1 MSITIHYVA
10 SLIFRI
16 SLQMNVV
23 PNGHIIPN
31 QLHDHVFPANVSGYS
46 LYWLLHLDR
55 EKSERYDKGDTSWG
69 AFLDF
74 RQNQQKIAS
83 LCIHLLHIPNS
94 LDEAQ
99 SGSTSRKRTDY
110 CRITDN
116 PCMEE
121 KDDSESD
128 SSSIPSSDQD
138 VCCDWPSISSGHRI
152 VSYFCNIGNGCY
164 SPVLVM
170 EPQSCCT
177 LNTSSKVGQRPSRPI
192 HGVRHRVR
200 RNFDRKTKERIL
212 NLYLL
217 LLNKNPNMTVRL
229 IAGIIFEQI
238 RKDEWELLSFLYE

>member
-1 MSITIHYVA
+1 
-10 SLIFRI
+10 
-16 SLQMNVV
+16 
-23 PNGHIIPN
+23 
-31 QLHDHVFPANVSGYS
+31 
-46 LYWLLHLDR
+46 
-55 EKSERYDKGDTSWG
+55 
-69 AFLDF
+69 
-74 RQNQQKIAS
+74 
-83 LCIHLLHIPNS
+83 
-94 LDEAQ
+94 
-99 SGSTSRKRTDY
+99 
-110 CRITDN
+110 
-116 PCMEE
+116 MEE

-164 SPVLVM
+164 SPILVM